1 MTKKIAGTTPGICN
15 LMLKG
20 GMPFYRSEKATS
32 IIFVNVF

>member
-15 LMLKG
+15 LMLR